1 MACFGGLQPIVA
13 SLAFFYVL
21 VESVHAYC
29 MAILLICL
37 NVFLIFKARSL
48 SFIPKFFIDGMCG
61 CYFVFFLLRVC
72 AANLSLQYVN
82 NVNCMMS
89 YGVGAYDRGGG
100 WLYRWRHMYNHT
112 PYVHGS
118 CHIATVFS

>member
-1 MACFGGLQPIVA
+1 
-13 SLAFFYVL
+13 
-21 VESVHAYC
+21 
-29 MAILLICL
+29 L

-61 CYFVFFLLRVC
+61 WYFVFFLLRVC
-72 AANLSLQYVN
+72 AAKLSLQYVN

-100 WLYRWRHMYNHT
+100 GCTGGVICTTIHHMYMVVVIL
-112 PYVHGS
+112 PLYFLEVVHCIFLRS
-118 CHIATVFS
+118 